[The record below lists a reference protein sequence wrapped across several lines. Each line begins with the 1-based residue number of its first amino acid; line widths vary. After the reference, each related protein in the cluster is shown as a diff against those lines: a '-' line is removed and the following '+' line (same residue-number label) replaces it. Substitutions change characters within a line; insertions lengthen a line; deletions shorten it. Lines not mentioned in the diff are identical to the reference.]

1 MLSAAVCVARCAAR
15 PASSGGP
22 LPFLIFLGVCLW
34 VGMQFRPTKRS
45 VWASR
50 WSLTLPLLTHI
61 GKDVEATAR
70 MLYVHVYRVWRRLD
84 IKKAAKFTTDSLDDE
99 LRRLLGD

>member
-1 MLSAAVCVARCAAR
+1 MLSATVCVARCAAV
-15 PASSGGP
+15 PASGGGGP
-22 LPFLIFLGVCLW
+22 LPFLVFLGVCLW

-50 WSLTLPLLTHI
+50 WSLTLPLLTHVS
-61 GKDVEATAR
+61 KDIEATAR
-70 MLYVHVYRVWRRLD
+70 MLYIHVVLRRN
-84 IKKAAKFTTDSLDDE
+84 IKKAAKPTTDSLDDE